1 MTTQPPTADAGMV
14 GELVSAVTDTINSFH
29 RVVGLLHTA
38 VLEDL
43 ARAAGTVEKDLG
55 VLKGIEA
62 VSVAEMSRP
71 HSPILGLGFA
81 AHPAVFGEP
90 GLAWWHDAGVGK
102 GVQLL
107 GVRTKPGTIDFYDYL
122 NTEWWR
128 GSIVDDDNHI
138 FGPYVDHSG
147 TNAYILTFARA
158 VRHAGVLSGIVVLDV
173 QVGQLQSMWQAPL
186 LRLPKPCSVIN
197 DESVVIA
204 TNDSTLMANTLKPWA
219 SMHRIEIKSSG
230 WSVVLGKGD

>member
-1 MTTQPPTADAGMV
+1 MV
-14 GELVSAVTDTINSFH
+14 GELVSAVMDTINCFH

-43 ARAAGTVEKDLG
+43 ARAAGTAKKDLG

-62 VSVAEMSRP
+62 VSVAELSRSD
-71 HSPILGLGFA
+71 SPILGLGFA

-90 GLAWWHDAGVGK
+90 GLAWWHHAGVGK

-122 NTEWWR
+122 NTEWWC

-158 VRHAGVLSGIVVLDV
+158 VRQAGVLSGIVVLDV
-173 QVGQLQSMWQAPL
+173 QVGRLQSMWQAPL

-197 DESVVIA
+197 DESVVVA
-204 TNDSTLMANTLKPWA
+204 TNDSTLMANTLKPWT
-219 SMHRIEIKSSG
+219 SMHRIDVKSTG
-230 WSVVLGKGD
+230 WGVVLGKGDF